1 MFFSAIRILIWI
13 SAICYLLQ
21 SIYYPFFDL
30 SFGLSYI
37 GNDNFHPMQF
47 FSHAF
52 LHGDPFHLLIN
63 MFMLVL
69 IGTKIEMIFG
79 AKKFLILFFVSVLGG
94 GIFQTIS
101 NMIIINSHFGT
112 PFPLDTTTDIVGQT
126 LFALEHGVYIKSVFS
141 NITIGASG
149 GVFGCMMAFTILF
162 PKDRFNLILLPLSI
176 SARWFVVVYVVIEVF
191 HAIFS
196 QNTGIAHLAHLGG
209 ASFGFLYACLLRLR
223 YNI

>member
-21 SIYYPFFDL
+21 SIYYPFFDS

-37 GNDNFHPMQF
+37 GNENFHSLQLL
-47 FSHAF
+47 SYAF

-63 MFMLVL
+63 LMMLVL
-69 IGTKIEMIFG
+69 LGSKIEMIFG

-112 PFPLDTTTDIVGQT
+112 SFPLDTTTDIVGQT
-126 LFALEHGVYIKSVFS
+126 LFTLKHGVYINSVFS

-149 GVFGCMMAFTILF
+149 GVFGCMVAFTILF
-162 PKDRFNLILLPLSI
+162 PKDKFNLILFPISI
-176 SARWFVVVYVVIEVF
+176 SARWFVVVYLLVEVYSG
-191 HAIFS
+191 IFDQS
-196 QNTGIAHLAHLGG
+196 VGIAHFAHLGG
-209 ASFGFLYACLLRLR
+209 ALFGFLYAYILRLR